1 MEEPHALFE
10 FINSFFQRIRPREGS
25 KTVKSLL
32 VERLA
37 LCLRPQAQQGLSA
50 VMPLPGSSSK
60 ERISCFP
67 LGTLFVN
74 IAGCFL
80 AGLCYSI
87 LQEKAIFT
95 AQVRIILLIGF
106 FGTFSTFSSFMLET
120 AEMTQSGQW
129 ELALAN
135 ILLENILGF
144 LFMVTGIMAGKLL

>member
-1 MEEPHALFE
+1 MEGTHVLFK
-10 FINSFFQRIRPREGS
+10 FFNSLFQRIRRREGD
-25 KTVKSLL
+25 KTVKPLL
-32 VERLA
+32 LQKLA
-37 LCLRPQAQQGLSA
+37 LLAAAGAAGTLGRYALAGFIQQRTDFL
-50 VMPLPGSSSK
+50 
-60 ERISCFP
+60 FP

-106 FGTFSTFSSFMLET
+106 FGAFSTFSSYMLET

-129 ELALAN
+129 GLALAN

-144 LFMVTGIMAGKLL
+144 LFMVTGILAGKFL